1 MMRAHYDGSKI
12 TDSIHTLKR
21 PVGTIII
28 LAHFS

>member
-1 MMRAHYDGSKI
+1 MRAHCEGPKI
-12 TDSIHTLKR
+12 TDWIHTLKS